1 MNQKIGSI
9 KTKSMALLKH
19 FFILTMIL
27 GSQLSLKAQYC
38 NSEVMSLPSKIEPS
52 VILGVRTINQ
62 DSSILQPNFYI
73 SLDAS
78 VLTLGLINLEAPFG
92 ESELHLRGKSGG
104 TTYIS
109 HYFRVYTGVAAAWGT
124 GAMKGLGAAYTG
136 VLGRAN
142 HHMDISVGAT
152 YSGREG
158 VASSLWPKVDLGYRY
173 QKPDGGFL
181 FKVFATTIGVG
192 AGIGSTF

>member
-1 MNQKIGSI
+1 MLHRSFVVFVSSLMLITTRSLAQKSCSFASYEEVSGFTRTGMNPS
-9 KTKSMALLKH
+9 
-19 FFILTMIL
+19 
-27 GSQLSLKAQYC
+27 AQT
-38 NSEVMSLPSKIEPS
+38 N
-52 VILGVRTINQ
+52 
-62 DSSILQPNFYI
+62 DSTFVSPNFYI

-104 TTYIS
+104 TTYIR
-109 HYFRVYTGVAAAWGT
+109 HYFRVYTGVAAAFGT
-124 GAMKGLGAAYTG
+124 DAMLGLGAAYTG

-152 YSGREG
+152 YSGGEG
-158 VASSLWPKVDLGYRY
+158 VGSFLWPKVDLGYRY

-181 FKVFATTIGVG
+181 FKVFATTVGLGLGV
-192 AGIGSTF
+192 GSTF

>member
-1 MNQKIGSI
+1 MLTLPNQKTEI
-9 KTKSMALLKH
+9 K
-19 FFILTMIL
+19 
-27 GSQLSLKAQYC
+27 
-38 NSEVMSLPSKIEPS
+38 
-52 VILGVRTINQ
+52 
-62 DSSILQPNFYI
+62 
-73 SLDAS
+73 
-78 VLTLGLINLEAPFG
+78 
-92 ESELHLRGKSGG
+92 LHL
-104 TTYIS
+104 I
-109 HYFRVYTGVAAAWGT
+109 HLICVIECV
-124 GAMKGLGAAYTG
+124 
-136 VLGRAN
+136 AN